1 MNDGV
6 AAFQREAG
14 KLHVNLKSG
23 KSIPADLVIL
33 SIGIKPDTHLAKDAG
48 LVLGERGAISVNKY
62 LQTSDP
68 DIYAAGDAIEFNNS
82 ILGKPVPVYLAGPA
96 NKQGRLVADNIVTG
110 NTKTYC
116 GAIGTAI
123 AKVFDLTVASTGLPA
138 KVLKKENIPFL
149 ESIIHVSSH
158 AGYYPDALPMTL
170 KLVFA
175 PKSGKLYGAQA
186 VGYEGVDKR
195 IDAIAAL
202 LRLGGTVHDLTE
214 FEHTYAPPFSSA
226 KDPVN
231 VAGFAAENVLSGLV
245 KALQWHEV
253 MALVRNE
260 NSLLLDVRTA
270 EEFTLGT
277 IQGAINISIDALRNR
292 LSELP
297 KNRKIIVFCGVGQR
311 AYLACRILMQSGF
324 TEVFNLSGG
333 YKTYEH
339 ATQKQSN
346 EDIFQGDYVGRDD
359 HIYQAVPQGER
370 TDNARLIEV
379 DACGLQCPGPI
390 LRLKEEMDK
399 IAFGEGLIVSATD
412 PGFARDV
419 GSWCNMTGHR
429 LLSLEEKGGKVVA
442 GVRKVEAARKPVSGA
457 GGRNK
462 TLVVFSDDMDR
473 ALASMVIANGALASG
488 SKVTLFFT
496 FWGLNIIKR
505 IKKPSVK
512 KDLMG
517 RMFGWMMPKNSL
529 SLPLSKMNM
538 LGLGRIM
545 MRGRMRSKQIA
556 SLEEMIQSALSQGA
570 EFIACQMS
578 MDVMGV
584 AAEELMD
591 GVTVG
596 GVATYLDAAEQANL
610 NLFI

>member
-1 MNDGV
+1 MANKVVIIGGVAGGASTAARLRRLDEKASITLIEKGEYISYANCGLPYYIGGIIRDREKLFVQTAKGFEERFNIRVKASCEVIRINRASRTVEVKNLQSGDTFQEPYDKLVLSPGAEPLKPPIPGIQDPAIFTLRSVPDTDAIKNFMEKERLRHAVVVGAGFIGLEMAENLHHQGMLVTIVELADQVMAPVDFDTASLVHQHLKTKQVEFYLNDGV

-214 FEHTYAPPFSSA
+214 FEHTYAPPYSSA
-226 KDPVN
+226 KDP
-231 VAGFAAENVLSGLV
+231 
-245 KALQWHEV
+245 
-253 MALVRNE
+253 
-260 NSLLLDVRTA
+260 
-270 EEFTLGT
+270 
-277 IQGAINISIDALRNR
+277 
-292 LSELP
+292 
-297 KNRKIIVFCGVGQR
+297 
-311 AYLACRILMQSGF
+311 
-324 TEVFNLSGG
+324 
-333 YKTYEH
+333 
-339 ATQKQSN
+339 
-346 EDIFQGDYVGRDD
+346 
-359 HIYQAVPQGER
+359 
-370 TDNARLIEV
+370 
-379 DACGLQCPGPI
+379 
-390 LRLKEEMDK
+390 
-399 IAFGEGLIVSATD
+399 
-412 PGFARDV
+412 
-419 GSWCNMTGHR
+419 
-429 LLSLEEKGGKVVA
+429 
-442 GVRKVEAARKPVSGA
+442 
-457 GGRNK
+457 
-462 TLVVFSDDMDR
+462 
-473 ALASMVIANGALASG
+473 
-488 SKVTLFFT
+488 
-496 FWGLNIIKR
+496 
-505 IKKPSVK
+505 
-512 KDLMG
+512 
-517 RMFGWMMPKNSL
+517 
-529 SLPLSKMNM
+529 
-538 LGLGRIM
+538 
-545 MRGRMRSKQIA
+545 
-556 SLEEMIQSALSQGA
+556 
-570 EFIACQMS
+570 
-578 MDVMGV
+578 
-584 AAEELMD
+584 
-591 GVTVG
+591 
-596 GVATYLDAAEQANL
+596 
-610 NLFI
+610 